1 MNRFSRIVSSLLGC
15 VAFLGGAPAHA
26 DDSEVFNATFTN
38 SGVRPNVLFI
48 IDTSGSM
55 DTKVAV
61 FDPTA
66 DYSSAGICPKDR
78 VYWSAVSG
86 SAPPA
91 CNSNSWVSVDNN
103 RCRAGTLGMD
113 TSGWW
118 RGRTQMLIK
127 TTSPSYWGNALAGRD
142 WKLECQSDN
151 DVHGDL
157 KGTDAPGGENKR
169 ARNGTGNLDSDRWG
183 NAASSQQVAWNTKQ
197 RLSLYSSNYANWYY
211 SIGAG
216 GANKSRLDTVRDVA
230 KTMIDTLDGVNLGLM
245 RYSTTAEGGMV
256 SYPVSELTVASRT
269 AMKAELDS
277 YFAEGYT
284 PLSETM
290 YEAEQY
296 LAGKKVIY
304 GNTSRSSGAL
314 DPSVAS
320 SRVGDTLASDTYD
333 SPMDFT
339 CQNTYIVYLTDGL
352 PTEDNSAD
360 TAIEAL
366 TGTSCPARIDNP
378 DPSFPTS
385 GRCLESLTGYMHD
398 TDLRAGVAGDQK
410 VTTYF
415 IGFGDDIASSA
426 DFLDKVATAGGGKA
440 YTTSDAGGLTA
451 SLEEIFSQVQDE
463 ADTTFVAP
471 TVSVNAFNRSQNL
484 NELFVSVFAPSKL
497 LHWNGNLKKYRIY
510 KNDIYGPSG
519 ATPAVDGTGFF
530 ATGSQAVNSDG
541 VVDGSAAAAGGAA
554 ASLPDDPNTRKVYT
568 YLGTST
574 DLTASD
580 NAVTVANV
588 IANTLTP
595 AMVGAADSAEAQ
607 LVVDFARGRDVFDEN
622 KDGLTTDANHNMGD
636 PMHARPAIVIHGG
649 TEAAPIGTVFVP
661 TNDGM
666 LHAFDMN
673 PITGDPDASG
683 NVAVTPTKERWAFIP
698 AEYLARL
705 GTLYDNPPTATRTYA
720 LDGDVRVFKYD
731 VNQNGTIEA
740 ADGDKVYLFFGTGRG
755 GSTVYSLD
763 VTDINKPIFRWKK
776 TFTDTGM
783 GKLGKTWSAPTIARV
798 NTGGT
803 QNAQKLV
810 IIFGGG
816 YDPGQDTST
825 YSVDSVGTA
834 IYMLDLETG
843 AVVWS
848 ATGTGGGGTFVS
860 ANMTHSFPSNI
871 NVLDTNGDGLADRMY
886 ASDMGGQVW
895 RFDIWNRPSVQP
907 LVTGGVFA
915 SLQGADISTARSPSL
930 ADNRRLYYAPDVA
943 PITVR
948 GSRPFMNIGIGSGY
962 RGHPLLAPTT
972 VPVSTGNQD
981 RFYSI
986 RDYAPFTPR
995 DQTSYNSTTAIKDSD
1010 LMDVTTLDNP
1020 AVDDTQKGW
1029 KIRLAE
1035 SGGTL
1040 YRGEKV
1046 LAESTTAGGVI
1057 FFTTFTPLAP
1067 DVSQPC
1073 LSRSLNRV
1081 YAVYATN
1088 GRAFVRWGATG
1099 TGALTTGDR
1108 SVDLS
1113 QKGIAPAV
1121 TILTNP
1127 SDPTGI
1133 GICQV
1138 GAQILNRCVKFGSA
1152 VRSFW
1157 EHQ

>member
-1 MNRFSRIVSSLLGC
+1 MNRFSRILSSFLGC
-15 VAFLGGAPAHA
+15 AAFLSGAPAHA
-26 DDSEVFNATFTN
+26 DDSEVFTNTAFLAT
-38 SGVRPNVLFI
+38 GVRPNVLFI

-66 DYSSAGICPKDR
+66 DYTTGGPCPKDR
-78 VYWSAVSG
+78 VYWSTGSS
-86 SAPPA
+86 SAPPDCA
-91 CNSNSWVSVDNN
+91 SNAWVSVDNN
-103 RCRAGTLGMD
+103 RCYTATLGMNAN
-113 TSGWW
+113 GWW
-118 RGRTQMLIK
+118 RGRTQMLNK
-127 TTSPSYWGNALAGRD
+127 SASPSYWSDAVAGKD

-157 KGTDAPGGENKR
+157 PGTTAPGAENKR
-169 ARNGTGNLDSDRWG
+169 ARNGTGNSDSNRWG
-183 NAASSQQVAWNTKQ
+183 NAASSQQVAWGAKQ

-211 SIGAG
+211 TVGAG
-216 GANKSRLDTVRDVA
+216 GLNKSRLDTVRDVA
-230 KTMIDTLDGVNLGLM
+230 KSMIDTLDGVNLGLM
-245 RYSTTAEGGMV
+245 RYSTTAEGGMIT
-256 SYPVSELTVASRT
+256 YPVSQLTAASRT
-269 AMKAELDS
+269 AMKAELDT
-277 YFAEGYT
+277 YVADGFT

-290 YEAEQY
+290 YEAQRY
-296 LAGKKVIY
+296 LANKNVVY
-304 GNTSRSSGAL
+304 GDTSQSNGAL
-314 DPSVAS
+314 DPSVAA
-320 SRVGDTLASDTYD
+320 SRVGGTLASNTYD

-360 TAIEAL
+360 TAIESLA
-366 TGTSCPARIDNP
+366 GTTCPAAIDNP

-385 GRCLESLTGYMHD
+385 GRCLETLTGYMHNND
-398 TDLRAGVAGDQK
+398 QRLDISGDQK

-415 IGFGDDIASSA
+415 IGFGDDIASAS

-440 YTTSDAGGLTA
+440 YTTGDAGGLTA

-510 KNDIYGPSG
+510 KSDIYGPSG
-519 ATPAVDGTGFF
+519 GTPAVDGTGFF
-530 ATGSQAVNSDG
+530 ADGSQAVNSDG
-541 VVDGSAAAAGGAA
+541 VVDGPAASKGGAA
-554 ASLPDDPNTRKVYT
+554 ASLPDDPDTRKLYT
-568 YLGTST
+568 YLGTTT

-588 IANTLTP
+588 IADKLTP
-595 AMVGAADSAEAQ
+595 AMVGAADKAEAQ
-607 LVVDFARGRDVFDEN
+607 LVVDFARGRDLFDDN
-622 KDGLTTDANHNMGD
+622 KDGDTTDANHRMGD

-649 TEAAPIGTVFVP
+649 TETAPIGTVYVP
-661 TNDGM
+661 TNDGL

-673 PITGDPDASG
+673 PIPGDPDASG
-683 NVAVTPTKERWAFIP
+683 NVPVTPTKERWAFVP
-698 AEYLARL
+698 QEFLPRL
-705 GTLYDNPPTATRTYA
+705 GDLYDNPPTATRSYA
-720 LDGDVRVFKYD
+720 LDGDVRVFKFD
-731 VNQNGTIEA
+731 VNQNGVIDP

-755 GSTVYSLD
+755 GSSIYSLD
-763 VTDINKPIFRWKK
+763 VTDVNKPLFRWKK
-776 TFTDTGM
+776 TFTDTGL
-783 GKLGKTWSAPTIARV
+783 GKLGKTWSAPKIARV

-803 QNAQKLV
+803 QNAEKLV
-810 IIFGGG
+810 LIVGGG
-816 YDPGQDTST
+816 YDVGQDSVD
-825 YSVDSVGTA
+825 YSADSVGNA

-848 ATGTGGGGTFVS
+848 ATGTGGGGTLIN
-860 ANMTHSFPSNI
+860 AKMTHGFPSDI
-871 NVLDTNGDGLADRMY
+871 AVMDTNGDGFADRMY

-915 SLQGADISTARSPSL
+915 SLGGAFIAPAAVSHAQ
-930 ADNRRLYYAPDVA
+930 NRRMYYAPDVA

-948 GSRPFMNIGIGSGY
+948 GSRPFMNIAIGSGY
-962 RGHPLLAPTT
+962 RGHPLNAET
-972 VPVSTGNQD
+972 QD

-986 RDYAPFTPR
+986 RDYAPFTAR
-995 DQTSYNSTTAIKDSD
+995 DQASYNTATAIRDVD
-1010 LMDVTTLDNP
+1010 LVDVTTNANATLTD
-1020 AVDDTQKGW
+1020 ASLGW
-1029 KIRLAE
+1029 RIRLAE
-1035 SGGTL
+1035 SAGTV

-1046 LAESTTAGGVI
+1046 LAESITAGGVI
-1057 FFTTFTPLAP
+1057 FFTTFTPLTADP
-1067 DVSQPC
+1067 ANPC

-1081 YAVYATN
+1081 YAVYAAN
-1088 GRAFVRWGATG
+1088 ARPFVRWGATG
-1099 TGALTTGDR
+1099 TGPLTTADR
-1108 SVDLS
+1108 FIDLS

-1121 TILTNP
+1121 SILANP
-1127 SDPTGI
+1127 ADPSGM

-1138 GAQILNRCVKFGSA
+1138 GAQILNRCVNIGSA

-1157 EHQ
+1157 EHE